1 MPQIEVTFDIDANGI
16 LNVSAKDKGT
26 GKEQRI
32 RIEASSGLSEEEIRK
47 MRDEARANEAADKAA
62 REVADKVNA
71 ADSMIFQTEKQ
82 LKEFGDKIPADK
94 KGRIE
99 NALGQLREAHK
110 NKDVTEIDRALAE
123 INAAWQAASED
134 MYKQAQGPEQQ
145 AGPEAGPTDGGDG
158 GKGGDEQ
165 VTDVDFEEVK

>member
-1 MPQIEVTFDIDANGI
+1 
-16 LNVSAKDKGT
+16 
-26 GKEQRI
+26 
-32 RIEASSGLSEEEIRK
+32 EI
-47 MRDEARANEAADKAA
+47 
-62 REVADKVNA
+62 ADKVNE

-82 LKEFGDKIPADK
+82 IKEYGDKIPSDK

-110 NKDVTEIDRALAE
+110 NKDITAIDRALAE

-134 MYKQAQGPEQQ
+134 IYKQTQGGPGPQ
-145 AGPEAGPTDGGDG
+145 AGPEAGPQAGTGGTTG
-158 GKGGDEQ
+158 GKDGDEQ

>member
-1 MPQIEVTFDIDANGI
+1 GI
-16 LNVSAKDKGT
+16 LHVSAKDKGT
-26 GKEQRI
+26 GREQRI
-32 RIEASSGLSEEEIRK
+32 RIEASSGLSEDEIRR
-47 MRDEARANEAADKAA
+47 MRDEARANENADKAA

-82 LKEFGDKIPADK
+82 LKEYGDKIPTDK

-110 NKDVTEIDRALAE
+110 NKDVTSIDRALAE

-134 MYKQAQGPEQQ
+134 MYKQAQGDPGAQ
-145 AGPEAGPTDGGDG
+145 AGPQSEPTGGDTG